1 MGKKQKEAVKNHK
14 LPADYDNNTTSIML
28 KEAGQKSGYLTRRII
43 KRKVSCPCPNEERIK
58 DSIYREKEK
67 G

>member
-1 MGKKQKEAVKNHK
+1 MGNKQKVAVKNHK
-14 LPADYDNNTTSIML
+14 LPAAFDNNTSIML

-43 KRKVSCPCPNEERIK
+43 KRKVSCPCPNEERKK
-58 DSIYREKEK
+58 DSIYRENEK